1 MFAAALLFHFAA
13 VVAVIVYAFQKPD
26 LAPQRIHRRR

>member
-1 MFAAALLFHFAA
+1 MFAAALLLHIAA